1 MQTKWQTLYI
11 HMWKTNSRRDTFAV
25 LFAKAADT
33 IGGGTS
39 WEERN
44 LTLIVHFMD
53 DLSG

>member
-1 MQTKWQTLYI
+1 M
-11 HMWKTNSRRDTFAV
+11 RDFLHSYVQDQQQERHHAFAV

-44 LTLIVHFMD
+44 FTLIVHFMD
-53 DLSG
+53 GLSG